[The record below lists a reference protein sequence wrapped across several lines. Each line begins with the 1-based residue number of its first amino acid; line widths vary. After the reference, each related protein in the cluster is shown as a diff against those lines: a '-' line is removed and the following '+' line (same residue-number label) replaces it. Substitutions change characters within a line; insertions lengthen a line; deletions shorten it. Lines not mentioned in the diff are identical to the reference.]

1 MGASDRTRDIQ
12 DPSNQVP
19 LLATARAH
27 LTSSPLFIGIEIT
40 TRLMQKQKTKKTHK
54 TKNLCKT
61 PVLATVTRQARS
73 IQRESTKA

>member
-1 MGASDRTRDIQ
+1 MGAADRTRDIQ

-40 TRLMQKQKTKKTHK
+40 TRLMQKKTHK
-54 TKNLCKT
+54 KTTKQKT
-61 PVLATVTRQARS
+61 YLKHQS
-73 IQRESTKA
+73 

>member
-12 DPSNQVP
+12 DSSNQVP

-40 TRLMQKQKTKKTHK
+40 TRLMQKNKKQ
-54 TKNLCKT
+54 NLSKT

>member
-27 LTSSPLFIGIEIT
+27 LTSSPLFIGIGIT
-40 TRLMQKQKTKKTHK
+40 TRLMQKNKKQ
-54 TKNLCKT
+54 NLSKT

>member
-40 TRLMQKQKTKKTHK
+40 TRLMQK
-54 TKNLCKT
+54 TKNKT
-61 PVLATVTRQARS
+61 YLKHQS
-73 IQRESTKA
+73 

>member
-19 LLATARAH
+19 LLPTARAH

-40 TRLMQKQKTKKTHK
+40 TQLMQKTPQKTHK
-54 TKNLCKT
+54 TENISKT

>member
-40 TRLMQKQKTKKTHK
+40 TRLMQKNKKQ
-54 TKNLCKT
+54 NLSKT